1 MQQSGDDV
9 TADRGVRTPA
19 QIRTLYD
26 RLARVYDIVAKPYGW
41 FGSRR
46 LLNRAIAELRLRP
59 GDTVVD
65 LGTGTGRNLPA
76 LLAGVGPTG
85 QVIGVDVSPKMLQ
98 QARTKLDAMNGH
110 NVELVEAD
118 ISTYVIPE
126 GTDAVLST
134 FVMEMPPN
142 YDAIIEGLTRRARPG
157 ARIALSGLRHPDRWP
172 GWVVWLGSALSRP
185 FGVSDAYRSHRPWES
200 VNARTTDGVYDE
212 AMRGAVYLA
221 AGTVP
226 AR

>member
-1 MQQSGDDV
+1 MQQCDDSA
-9 TADRGVRTPA
+9 TPGREVRTAA

-26 RLARVYDIVAKPYGW
+26 RLARVYDAAAKPFGW
-41 FGSRR
+41 FGTRR
-46 LLNRAIAELRLRP
+46 LMQRAIAELRLRP

-76 LLAGVGPTG
+76 LLAGVGPSG
-85 QVIGVDVSPKMLQ
+85 LVIGVDISPKMLER
-98 QARTKLDAMNGH
+98 ARVKVEAMDGH
-110 NVELVEAD
+110 NVELIEAD
-118 ISTYVIPE
+118 ISTFAIPE

-142 YDAIIEGLTRRARPG
+142 YDAIIEALTRRARPG
-157 ARIALSGLRHPDRWP
+157 ARIALSGLRHPERWP
-172 GWVVWLGSALSRP
+172 ESVVRIGSAMSRP

-200 VNARTTDGVYDE
+200 VRARTIDVVYDE
-212 AMRGAVYLA
+212 AMWGAVYLA